1 MKRLPK
7 LELTELQRQELIDKY
22 DADDIISIL
31 EPEIEELIDLLENLI
46 VTNLERFELDS
57 YEQGNTPE
65 EY

>member
-7 LELTELQRQELIDKY
+7 QELTELQRQELIDKY

-31 EPEIEELIDLLENLI
+31 EPEIEELIDLLEDLI

-57 YEQGNTPE
+57 YDYQETE
-65 EY
+65 E

>member
-31 EPEIEELIDLLENLI
+31 EPEIEELIDYLEELI
-46 VTNLERFELDS
+46 VLHLERFELDS
-57 YEQGNTPE
+57 YEGNITE
-65 EY
+65 DD

>member
-1 MKRLPK
+1 MKRIPK
-7 LELTELQRQELIDKY
+7 VTLTENQRQELIDRY

-57 YEQGNTPE
+57 YDYQETE
-65 EY
+65 E